1 MTETLKHARGMRAC
15 NTSHAWPS
23 ETFLVN
29 SEYSSVKVGAVSKA
43 ELELSHSNVDGAAEP
58 DSYAAVLPTH
68 EGGDAASQVVAA
80 GGPVGTGPCLPGW
93 CEVCASDPSDVTG
106 SGVHFFECFFWFKA

>member
-15 NTSHAWPS
+15 NTTHAWPS

-58 DSYAAVLPTH
+58 DSYAAVLPTV
-68 EGGDAASQVVAA
+68 GGDAASKVVAR
-80 GGPVGTGPCLPGW
+80 GGPVGTW
-93 CEVCASDPSDVTG
+93 TAPSRMVRG
-106 SGVHFFECFFWFKA
+106 SWRSEQIHQLTR

>member
-1 MTETLKHARGMRAC
+1 MTETLKHARDMRAC
-15 NTSHAWPS
+15 NTTHAWPS

-93 CEVCASDPSDVTG
+93 CCARSAQVI
-106 SGVHFFECFFWFKA
+106 HQM

>member
-15 NTSHAWPS
+15 NTTHAWPS

-43 ELELSHSNVDGAAEP
+43 ELELSHSNVDDAAEP
-58 DSYAAVLPTH
+58 DSYAAVLPTV
-68 EGGDAASQVVAA
+68 GGDAASKVVA
-80 GGPVGTGPCLPGW
+80 GRPSGTW
-93 CEVCASDPSDVTG
+93 TAPSRMVRG
-106 SGVHFFECFFWFKA
+106 LNRSIS